1 MLTFEMPRAN
11 RPRSTTATHLK
22 RRSGERHDTVLD
34 AAERTLL
41 KSVEQGEWT
50 TAVGFRAAKARHVR
64 AAAATIRRLR
74 KG

>member
-22 RRSGERHDTVLD
+22 RCSGELHDAALD
-34 AAERTLL
+34 AAERALL
-41 KSVEQGEWT
+41 KSVEQGEST
-50 TAVGFRAAKARHVR
+50 TGAGFRAAKARHAR
-64 AAAATIRRLR
+64 SAAVTIRRLR

>member
-1 MLTFEMPRAN
+1 MLTFEMRRAN

-22 RRSGERHDTVLD
+22 RRSGEVHDVALG

-50 TAVGFRAAKARHVR
+50 TAAGFRAAKACHARS
-64 AAAATIRRLR
+64 AAATIRRLR

>member
-11 RPRSTTATHLK
+11 RPRSTTATDLK
-22 RRSGERHDTVLD
+22 RRSGDLHEVALD

-41 KSVEQGEWT
+41 KSVERGEWT
-50 TAVGFRAAKARHVR
+50 TAAGFRAAKARHAR
-64 AAAATIRRLR
+64 SAAATIRRLR